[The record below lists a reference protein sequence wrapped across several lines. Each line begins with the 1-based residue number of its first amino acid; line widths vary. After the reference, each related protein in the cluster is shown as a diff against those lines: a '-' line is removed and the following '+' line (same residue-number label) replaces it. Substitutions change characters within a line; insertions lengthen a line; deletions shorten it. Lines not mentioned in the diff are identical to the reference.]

1 MGITA
6 KGPESDDTG
15 GIGGGERFD
24 RPDDEFDLDDE
35 HEDGDGDGDG
45 DDAGSAKASGGD
57 DDAEEPP
64 EGQHTQVAY
73 ELDSW
78 AGDQRTVLDGMLD
91 KEGIPRAWEGGTL
104 VVGAQHEEDVDEL
117 VEAAEYAFQP
127 PLDPDAPKVVY
138 GVGDWDDLEVDRLV
152 DLITEAGI
160 PYEWDDQ
167 GDLMVLEAD
176 EERAEEIFDRLEA
189 EQDDGASP
197 KGSAGLEATEVLSE
211 LFVACD
217 RLAKDAEDH
226 EGVLSLV
233 DASKLAGR
241 IPLPFGFDPEVWAEI
256 VAKANALRKLF
267 EDDIDDDDEIRERA
281 TGLRTIL
288 REYV

>member
-15 GIGGGERFD
+15 GVGGGERFEG
-24 RPDDEFDLDDE
+24 PDDEFDLDDDPE
-35 HEDGDGDGDG
+35 AG
-45 DDAGSAKASGGD
+45 DDGTEGEAAAAKGDGGD
-57 DDAEEPP
+57 DDHEPP
-64 EGQHTQVAY
+64 PGEHTQVAY
-73 ELDSW
+73 ELDTW
-78 AGDQRTVLDGMLD
+78 AGDQRTMLDGMLE

-152 DLITEAGI
+152 DLVTEAGI

-176 EERAEEIFDRLEA
+176 EERTEQIFDQLEA

-267 EDDIDDDDEIRERA
+267 EDDVDDDDEIRERA
-281 TGLRTIL
+281 TDLRTIL